1 MRINRVIGREIFD
14 SRGLPTLECEL
25 FLNNHQSVRASVP
38 SGASCGHY
46 EAVDLRD
53 GGNRLMGLGVTKAI
67 ENLDQQIAPL
77 IVGKEPNLV
86 DMDAAMIALDGTPN
100 KANLGGNTI
109 LSASLAIAKAH
120 ARALNMQ
127 LYEFIAHLCNFESVS
142 IPYPMFNLINGGKHA
157 DNNLT
162 IQEIMLVPLGF
173 STFKEAL
180 EATAVVQ
187 YTMGKLLHD
196 AGKHRYTGDEGGY
209 CADFADEK
217 EAFDFLMRA
226 VSLAGYKFPDQ
237 YMIALDVASSQLY
250 DPSNNTYKW
259 GEQLMTADDLIAYYD
274 QLASHYPIY
283 SIEDGL
289 AEDDWEGW
297 QRMYEKLSDKL
308 QLVGDDLFVTNPQR
322 IIRGLELK
330 VATAAIIKPN
340 QIGTV
345 TEALQALLLCK
356 EQKLNTIVSH
366 RSGETEDT
374 FIVDMAVGS
383 NAGQLKAGGCSR
395 GERMAKYNQLLRI
408 EETLHRTMMGI

>member
-1 MRINRVIGREIFD
+1 MRITRLIGREIYD
-14 SRGLPTLECEL
+14 SRGLPTVECEL
-25 FLNNHQSVRASVP
+25 FFNSHQSVRASVP
-38 SGASCGHY
+38 SGASRGCY

-67 ENLDQQIAPL
+67 ENLEQKIAPL
-77 IVGKEPNLV
+77 IIGQEPNIV
-86 DMDAAMIALDGTPN
+86 DMDAAIIALDGTPN
-100 KANLGGNTI
+100 KANLGGNAT
-109 LSASLAIAKAH
+109 LAASIAIAKAH

-127 LYEFIAHLCNFESVS
+127 LYEFIAYLCNFDAVS

-180 EATAVVQ
+180 EATVIVQ
-187 YTMGKLLHD
+187 HTMSGLLHD
-196 AGKHRYTGDEGGY
+196 TGKHRYVGDEGGF

-217 EAFDFLMRA
+217 EAIDLLMRA
-226 VSLAGYKFPDQ
+226 VSVAGFKFPDQ
-237 YMIALDVASSQLY
+237 YMIAFDVAASQLY
-250 DPSNNTYKW
+250 DAATNTYKW
-259 GEQLMTADDLIAYYD
+259 NGQLMKSDDLIAYYD
-274 QLASHYPIY
+274 QLASRYPIY

-289 AEDDWEGW
+289 AEDDWDGW
-297 QRMYEKLSDKL
+297 QHMYEKLSDKM

-322 IIRGLELK
+322 LIRGLELK
-330 VATAAIIKPN
+330 VATAAVIKPN

-356 EQKLNTIVSH
+356 EQKLNTVVSH

-374 FIVDMAVGS
+374 FIVDFAVGS
-383 NAGQLKAGGCSR
+383 SAGQLKAGGCCR
-395 GERMAKYNQLLRI
+395 GERMAKYNQLIRI
-408 EETLHRTMMGI
+408 EETLHRTLMGI